1 MRIAPLDLSDY
12 KYYHKDDIY
21 TTGRLIEEAV
31 YIFSPLLDELVYYSM
46 SVSHSL
52 VLHGGE
58 EDVSSSLAK
67 DWDST
72 TVSEASDRAGQ
83 FYAVSSD
90 IAYPYLT
97 SATSSDLRL
106 KRERG
111 RRSRFEVATSNVV
124 F

>member
-52 VLHGGE
+52 VLHGSE
-58 EDVSSSLAK
+58 EDVSSSVAK
-67 DWDST
+67 GWDST
-72 TVSEASDRAGQ
+72 IVSEVSDKAGQ
-83 FYAVSSD
+83 SYALSSD
-90 IAYPYLT
+90 IAYPYLA
-97 SATSSDLRL
+97 SDVASDLRL
-106 KRERG
+106 KKERG
-111 RRSRFEVATSNVV
+111 KWSRFEVATSNVV